1 MCSGPNLQL
10 LHAPGHG
17 DGRTVLSHV
26 TLPVLLLLPLL
37 LLQKTFGD
45 GQHQTL
51 PEDSR
56 KTSNACAQE
65 AAPAPPT
72 LLPLSSAPPS
82 FYSLVCPI
90 SVVTGR
96 SGESYGLN
104 GPLEPKDQIYCFSF
118 MSFNKFWSFCHER
131 HKKLLEVRQCL
142 RQLNVKVS

>member
-26 TLPVLLLLPLL
+26 TLPVLLPLPLL

-56 KTSNACAQE
+56 KTSNACARE
-65 AAPAPPT
+65 AAPVPPT
-72 LLPLSSAPPS
+72 VLPLSSTPPS

-90 SVVTGR
+90 SVVTER
-96 SGESYGLN
+96 LGEWYGLTGGRFN
-104 GPLEPKDQIYCFSF
+104 LLQLLVCLLCVLQHREESLPSGDACDLRSSFS
-118 MSFNKFWSFCHER
+118 CR
-131 HKKLLEVRQCL
+131 V
-142 RQLNVKVS
+142 